1 MILGKVQKPSFEVK
15 KNKQKKP
22 ALCHSDE
29 LAIQRHEKVIFVTG
43 L

>member
-15 KNKQKKP
+15 KKQKKT

>member
-15 KNKQKKP
+15 KKQKT